1 MKANI
6 LFHILKNKFFKY
18 GKLLR
23 FANPE
28 TQRADSS
35 NMLVS
40 MYSGNGY
47 VIRCMYCLFP

>member
-6 LFHILKNKFFKY
+6 LFHILKNKFFKD

-28 TQRADSS
+28 TQKAYSS
-35 NMLVS
+35 NKLIS
-40 MYSGNGY
+40 M
-47 VIRCMYCLFP
+47 